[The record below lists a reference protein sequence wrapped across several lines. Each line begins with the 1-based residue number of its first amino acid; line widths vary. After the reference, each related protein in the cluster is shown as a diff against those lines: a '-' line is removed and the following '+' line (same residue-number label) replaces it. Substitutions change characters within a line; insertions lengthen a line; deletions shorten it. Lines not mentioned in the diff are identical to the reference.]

1 MEKKNLIKRIAN
13 PADGRGVLIFLTPF
27 GKEKRDDSR
36 MVVLNFNKVVE
47 NQLSDEQIRHFFEV
61 AECITEESKKFE
73 QFIINQIPRTYGT

>member
-1 MEKKNLIKRIAN
+1 
-13 PADGRGVLIFLTPF
+13 
-27 GKEKRDDSR
+27 